1 MASPSDKTDS
11 QAQGLQSLGIKGSEA
26 AVQRRFRITHELVLA
41 TVLIGEIA
49 IFCAIGKNF
58 RSWANAFEITRL
70 LVEVGLL
77 ALAMTPIIVTG
88 GIDLSVGSLMGLS
101 AVLFGMM
108 WDEHHA
114 NLPMPLAICGTLA
127 VGTVAGCIN
136 ALLIT
141 RLRLPPLIVTL
152 GTYSLFRGLGEG
164 LTGGTTSFNI
174 PEGFQFLGQGYLPG
188 GIPTQLPIFVIV
200 AIGFWILLQRT
211 TIGRGLYAIGFSAD
225 GARYAGIPV
234 QRRLGLVYILSG
246 CMAALAAVIYV
257 SHIGQAKSD
266 AGMGYELTAI
276 TAVVL
281 GGTSIFGGRGT
292 ILGTVLGLF
301 AITILQN
308 GLQLAGLPG
317 YLAGILMGGLLLVTI
332 SMERLGTRAGR
343 SAKSVTSSNEEFEVK
358 NSQVFALSFV
368 ILLAALIV
376 AGSNWLLLKDLRST
390 DATATPTTSHSGASS
405 NGSNSSATNNTP
417 PSTTGGNPSTTT
429 TSPDSAAKA
438 NPSNSTTDRV
448 GYASP
453 PAPHKITIGMMP
465 KSLGNA
471 YFIACRKG
479 AEEAAKE
486 IGADKVELLWD
497 GPTDTD
503 PARQAQIVDTWITRG
518 VDVIAVA
525 VENRDAISS
534 ALKKAREHGIKV
546 VTWDADADPAAR
558 DFFVNQAT
566 PQGIGYTLMDNAARL
581 MNNQGQFAIIVGSI
595 TAANMIEWQ
604 KYIKERMADKY
615 PDIKLRDV
623 RPCDDKQ
630 SIAMSEATTI
640 LNADPEVKLIMA
652 ICSPGVPGAA
662 EAVKQSGRSDVKV
675 IGLGLPNDNK
685 SYVHEGITDSVVLW
699 NTMDLGYLAV
709 YAADALAKNQLQA
722 GDTTLKAGRLGTME
736 IKGDNILLGV
746 PFTFNKSNIDQFDF

>member
-1 MASPSDKTDS
+1 MASPSNESMVQEGGTS
-11 QAQGLQSLGIKGSEA
+11 SSSLSEA
-26 AVQRRFRITHELVLA
+26 AVERRFRITHEVVLA
-41 TVLIGEIA
+41 TVLLAEIA
-49 IFCAIGKNF
+49 VFCAIGKNF
-58 RSWANAFEITRL
+58 MSRQNAFEITRL
-70 LVEVGLL
+70 FVEVGLL
-77 ALAMTPIIVTG
+77 ALAMTPVIVTG

-101 AVLFGMM
+101 AVLFGML

-114 NLPMPLAICGTLA
+114 HLPMPVAICGTLM
-127 VGTVAGCIN
+127 VGLAAGTLN

-152 GTYSLFRGLGEG
+152 ATYSLFRGLGEG
-164 LTGGTTSFNI
+164 LTTGGTTSFNI
-174 PEGFQFLGQGYLPG
+174 PDGFEFLGQGYLPG
-188 GIPTQLPIFVIV
+188 GIPTQLPIFVAV
-200 AIGFWILLQRT
+200 AIGYWILLQRT
-211 TIGRGLYAIGFSAD
+211 TIGRGLYAIGFSAE

-234 QRRLGLVYILSG
+234 QRRLSLVYILSG
-246 CMAALAAVIYV
+246 LAASLAAVIYV

-266 AGMGYELTAI
+266 AGTGYELTAI

-292 ILGTVLGLF
+292 IQGTLLGLF

-308 GLQLAGLPG
+308 GLLLAALPG

-343 SAKSVTSSNEEFEVK
+343 GGVSAQTLGEEFQVK
-358 NSQVFALSFV
+358 NSQVFALSLV

-376 AGSNWLLLKDLRST
+376 AGSNWLLVRDLKYSSDS
-390 DATATPTTSHSGASS
+390 PTSVAPKVGDS
-405 NGSNSSATNNTP
+405 NP
-417 PSTTGGNPSTTT
+417 FHP
-429 TSPDSAAKA
+429 AAKKK
-438 NPSNSTTDRV
+438 TTI
-448 GYASP
+448 A
-453 PAPHKITIGMMP
+453 MMP

-479 AEEAAKE
+479 AEEAAEKLGVDL
-486 IGADKVELLWD
+486 IWD
-497 GPTDTD
+497 GPTDAD
-503 PARQAQIVDTWITRG
+503 PAKQAQIVDTWITRG

-525 VENRDAISS
+525 VENRDAISA
-534 ALKKAREHGIKV
+534 ALKKAQEHGIKV
-546 VTWDADADPAAR
+546 ITWDADAQPDAR

-581 MNNQGQFAIIVGSI
+581 MNNKGEFAIIVAST

-615 PDIKLRDV
+615 PEIKLKDV

-630 SIAMSEATTI
+630 AIAMSETTNI
-640 LNADPEVKLIMA
+640 LNAEPDVKLIMA

-662 EAVKQSGRSDVKV
+662 EAVKQSGRKDVSV

-685 SYVHEGITDSVVLW
+685 PYVKEGITDCIVLW
-699 NTMDLGYLAV
+699 NTMDLGYLTV
-709 YAADALAKNQLQA
+709 YAADALANGTLKP
-722 GDTTLKAGRLGTME
+722 GDTSLKAGRLGSLE
-736 IKGDNILLGV
+736 VKGDNVLLGT
-746 PFTFNKSNIDQFDF
+746 PFTFNKENIDRFDF